1 MELECYNFSFRPAA
15 SSPWL
20 PEPELVAQ
28 DSDVGETAIHRPTDG
43 TVGRFVRT
51 KFAGRAPKAYFDGG
65 LRKIGFVIYSPEGEL
80 EYARGRSDPAWMTN
94 NVAELNALL
103 ECIRYL
109 ASEAGL

>member
-28 DSDVGETAIHRPTDG
+28 DSDVGETAIHRPTDSM
-43 TVGRFVRT
+43 VGHFVRT

-65 LRKIGFVIYSPEGEL
+65 LRKIGFVIYSPEGKL
-80 EYARGRSDPAWMTN
+80 EYARGCSDPAWMTN